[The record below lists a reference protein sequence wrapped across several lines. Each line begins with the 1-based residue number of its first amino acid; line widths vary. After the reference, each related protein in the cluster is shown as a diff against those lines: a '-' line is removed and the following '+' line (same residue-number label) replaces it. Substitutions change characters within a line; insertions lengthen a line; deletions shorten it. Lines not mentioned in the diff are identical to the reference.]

1 MTQRPR
7 KRFGQHFLHDPAVVA
22 RILAAVDPRPGQ
34 ALVEIGPGR
43 GALMRPL
50 LRRCERL
57 DVVEIDRD
65 LVRELAGSPEAQA
78 GTLVVHAGDALGFD
92 FTRLARERGQP
103 LRVVGNLP
111 YNISTPLLFHLLEA
125 APAIRDVHAMLQ
137 REVVQRLAAGPGDEA
152 YGRLGVM
159 VQFRCRVERL
169 FDVGP
174 GAFSPAPSVES
185 AVVRLVPLP
194 RPRAPVRDERL
205 FAEVVRRAFSA
216 RRKTLRNALAGL
228 LGPEGF
234 RLAGVNPATRAE
246 QVAAEEFARLADAA
260 ADPGAG
266 PGAGAPDGA

>member
-1 MTQRPR
+1 MTQRAR

-65 LVRELAGSPEAQA
+65 LVRELAESPEARA
-78 GTLVVHAGDALGFD
+78 GALVVHAGDALRFD
-92 FTRLARERGQP
+92 FARLSRERGQP

-137 REVVQRLAAGPGDEA
+137 REVVQRLAANPGEEA
-152 YGRLGVM
+152 YGRLG
-159 VQFRCRVERL
+159 
-169 FDVGP
+169 
-174 GAFSPAPSVES
+174 
-185 AVVRLVPLP
+185 
-194 RPRAPVRDERL
+194 
-205 FAEVVRRAFSA
+205 
-216 RRKTLRNALAGL
+216 
-228 LGPEGF
+228 
-234 RLAGVNPATRAE
+234 
-246 QVAAEEFARLADAA
+246 
-260 ADPGAG
+260 
-266 PGAGAPDGA
+266 